1 MQQGNI
7 CHRDIKPSNIL
18 INAHQAKLCDF
29 GSAKVL
35 AAGQKNIAYICS
47 RYYRAPELLF
57 GATFYTQQVD
67 IWSLGCVIA
76 EMMTNRSLF
85 EGSNS
90 NSMLIKI
97 IRTLGSPTQQDLLG
111 MMLDPS
117 EIDLMEAEGQGVGQR
132 VKKLNPQCDEELLQL
147 VEKMIV
153 YNPQKRITPDAALQ
167 LPLFHAPS

>member
-1 MQQGNI
+1 
-7 CHRDIKPSNIL
+7 
-18 INAHQAKLCDF
+18 
-29 GSAKVL
+29 VL

-97 IRTLGSPTQQDLLG
+97 IRTLGSPSAADITA
-111 MMLDPS
+111 MMLDPA
-117 EIDLMEAEGQGVGQR
+117 EIDIVDAEGQGVGHR
-132 VKKLNPQCDEELLQL
+132 IRKLNPLVDEELVQL
-147 VEKMIV
+147 VELMIV
-153 YNPQKRITPDAALQ
+153 YSPEKRITADAALQ
-167 LPLFHAPS
+167 LPLFA